1 MSSRPSI
8 SLISTGGTIDSL
20 GHDRT
25 DLAFYTEARS
35 RLPEGEL
42 LQAVPE
48 IAEIAD
54 IEPVPFERIPSYQ
67 LSVQTWAT
75 LVQTVQHLTRQS
87 SCDGIV
93 ITHGTNSL
101 EETAFLLSLTVECLK
116 PVVVVGA
123 MRPFNALGADG
134 PLNLLQA
141 VRLAASPHAL
151 GHGVLVVSNDTVFAA
166 RDVAKA
172 TTFRANAFTGADMG
186 PVGHVEADGSVDLR
200 MRHHTNSTPLFDA
213 AAVAQMPRVD
223 VVTSHVGADGA
234 LIDASV
240 SAGARGI
247 VSAGTGGGRPTA
259 SEYDALER
267 AARAG
272 VVVCQSTRVPT
283 GKVLRSPQMKAAGR
297 VVAGA
302 RPAWQARIA
311 LALALTG
318 TRDPDEVQR
327 CLDRL

>member
-1 MSSRPSI
+1 MSLRPSI
-8 SLISTGGTIDSL
+8 ALISTSGTIDSL
-20 GHDRT
+20 GQDRT

-42 LQAVPE
+42 LDAVPE
-48 IAEIAD
+48 IAQVAD
-54 IEPVPFERIPSYQ
+54 IESVEFERVPSYQ
-67 LSVQTWAT
+67 LSVRTWAT
-75 LVQTVQHLTRQS
+75 LVQTVQRLTCES
-87 SCDGIV
+87 SCDGVV

-101 EETAFLLSLTVECLK
+101 EETAFLLSLTVDCHK
-116 PVVVVGA
+116 PVVLVGA
-123 MRPFNALGADG
+123 MRPFNALAADG

-141 VRLAASPHAL
+141 VRLAASPRAL
-151 GHGVLVVSNDTVFAA
+151 GHGVLVVSNDTVFAG

-200 MRHHTNSTPLFDA
+200 MRHDTNSTPVFHVDD
-213 AAVAQMPRVD
+213 VAQMPRVD
-223 VVTSHVGADGA
+223 VVTSYVGADGA

-240 SAGARGI
+240 AAGARGI

-259 SEYDALER
+259 AEDEALER

-272 VVVCQSTRVPT
+272 VVVCQSSRVPT
-283 GKVLRSPQMKAAGR
+283 GKVLRSPQMKAASR

-311 LALALTG
+311 LALALTR
-318 TRDPDEVQR
+318 TQHPDEVQTH
-327 CLDRL
+327 LDRL

>member
-1 MSSRPSI
+1 MSSRPRI
-8 SLISTGGTIDSL
+8 ALISTGGTIDSL

-42 LQAVPE
+42 LAAVPE
-48 IAEIAD
+48 ITEVAD
-54 IEPVPFERIPSYQ
+54 IEPVPFERVPSYQ
-67 LSVQTWAT
+67 LSVQSWAT
-75 LVQTVQHLTRQS
+75 LVQTVQQLTCDS
-87 SCDGIV
+87 PCDGVV

-101 EETAFLLSLTVECLK
+101 EETAFLLSLTVDCLK

-123 MRPFNALGADG
+123 MRPFNALAADG

-151 GHGVLVVSNDTVFAA
+151 GHGVLVVSNDTIFAG

-172 TTFRANAFTGADMG
+172 TTFRADAFTGADMG

-200 MRHHTNSTPLFDA
+200 MRHDSNSTPVFDVGD
-213 AAVAQMPRVD
+213 VARMPRVD
-223 VVTSHVGADGA
+223 VVISYVGADGA
-234 LIDASV
+234 LIDAAV
-240 SAGARGI
+240 AAGARGI

-259 SEYDALER
+259 AEDEALER
-267 AARAG
+267 AVRAG

-283 GKVLRSPQMKAAGR
+283 GKVLRSPQMKAAGK

-311 LALALTG
+311 LALALT
-318 TRDPDEVQR
+318 RSQQPDEVQTY
-327 CLDRL
+327 LDRL